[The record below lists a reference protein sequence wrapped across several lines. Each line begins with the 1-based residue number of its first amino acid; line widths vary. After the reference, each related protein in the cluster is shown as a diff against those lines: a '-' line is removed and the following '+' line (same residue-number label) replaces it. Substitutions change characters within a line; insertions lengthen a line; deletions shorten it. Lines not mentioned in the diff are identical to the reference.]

1 LKSLDSRDLVSLRQD
16 AIHDLARQASDNAKR
31 MTGEE
36 ISGGK
41 REGRGGEEDEPR
53 FNSMRFN
60 NATGT

>member
-1 LKSLDSRDLVSLRQD
+1 
-16 AIHDLARQASDNAKR
+16 

-60 NATGT
+60 DATGT